1 MFTEYSR
8 KREQDKQKD
17 TKAERA
23 KEMAINDTNRENI
36 RSALKALERKVLNRA
51 GGCFS
56 GEDAENFIEAVVFLK
71 ERGYP
76 LAAGRDSG
84 SDALKTYESLPEE
97 DREVLDGLGYP
108 SNLGK
113 LLDEGVAEAVIKLFC
128 KSPLF
133 QRGYGLETL
142 SAGEL
147 FAEVVSCYDTRRMHA
162 GTIRQGDNIAA
173 IMQDLLLKG
182 VKAGPDGRIS
192 VYDMAM
198 GTGLMLSAVA
208 EKAGVMCPKAHVVC
222 CGQEKDPHK
231 YTLAKAAAMLKG
243 LDHDYA
249 NADVIPEDRFVGQT
263 FSLGVTGFPIETN
276 WGKNAKEV
284 IEEYKA
290 IPFGRF
296 QPGLPSV
303 SDVQV
308 LYLLNGISKMAD
320 GGKMAI
326 VMTDDALLDP
336 RAKEM
341 ENIRKYVLGNDLI
354 ETIVRTKAKPKIRKF
369 SCIYLLNKKKL
380 AKRRE
385 KIQIINIESE
395 MVEGKDIVLQAYKE
409 FRNRVYEDGDY
420 MIESRILSTADY
432 EGMLIRKE

>member
-1 MFTEYSR
+1 
-8 KREQDKQKD
+8 
-17 TKAERA
+17 
-23 KEMAINDTNRENI
+23 
-36 RSALKALERKVLNRA
+36 
-51 GGCFS
+51 
-56 GEDAENFIEAVVFLK
+56 
-71 ERGYP
+71 
-76 LAAGRDSG
+76 
-84 SDALKTYESLPEE
+84 
-97 DREVLDGLGYP
+97 
-108 SNLGK
+108 
-113 LLDEGVAEAVIKLFC
+113 
-128 KSPLF
+128 
-133 QRGYGLETL
+133 
-142 SAGEL
+142 
-147 FAEVVSCYDTRRMHA
+147 MHA

-198 GTGLMLSAVA
+198 GTGLMLSAVV
-208 EKAGVMCPKAHVVC
+208 EKAGEMCPKAHVVC

-231 YTLAKAAAMLKG
+231 YILAKAAAMLKG

-249 NADVIPEDRFVGQT
+249 EADVIPEDRFVGQT
-263 FSLGVTGFPIETN
+263 FSLGVTGFPVETN

-380 AKRRE
+380 AKRRG
-385 KIQIINIESE
+385 KVQNINIESE

-409 FRNRVYEDGDY
+409 FRNRVYEDGENT
-420 MIESRILSTADY
+420 IESRICSTRYILETPEDAYSQTMEMLREHPEIDSLFITCGCVPDICSAVRDY
-432 EGMLIRKE
+432 RAEVHSDVQPVIICYEKYPEIITLIKNNEVACTLNGGLTKQGRFSMRVLFEYLVYDRRPEKKRYYFNNKILIRENL

>member
-1 MFTEYSR
+1 ME
-8 KREQDKQKD
+8 
-17 TKAERA
+17 
-23 KEMAINDTNRENI
+23 INNTNRENI

-56 GEDAENFIEAVVFLK
+56 GEDAENFIEAIVFLK

-84 SDALKTYESLPEE
+84 NNVLKTNESLPEE
-97 DREVLDGLGYP
+97 DREVLDGLDYP

-113 LLDEGVAEAVIKLFC
+113 LIDEGVAEAVMKLFG

-133 QRGYGLETL
+133 QEGYGPETPSPGDL
-142 SAGEL
+142 FSA
-147 FAEVVSCYDTRRMHA
+147 VVSCYDTRRMHA
-162 GTIRQGDNIAA
+162 DTIRQGDNIAA
-173 IMQDLLLKG
+173 IIQDLLLKG
-182 VKAGPDGRIS
+182 IKAGPDARIG

-208 EKAGVMCPKAHVVC
+208 EKAGEMCPKAHVVC

-263 FSLGVTGFPIETN
+263 FSLGVTGFPIERN

-369 SCIYLLNKKKL
+369 SCVYILNKKKL
-380 AKRRE
+380 AKRRG
-385 KIQIINIESE
+385 KIQIINIENE

-409 FRNRVYEDGDY
+409 FRNRVYEDGDH

>member
-1 MFTEYSR
+1 ME
-8 KREQDKQKD
+8 
-17 TKAERA
+17 
-23 KEMAINDTNRENI
+23 INNTNRENI

-56 GEDAENFIEAVVFLK
+56 GEDAENFIEAIVFLK

-84 SDALKTYESLPEE
+84 NNALKKQESLPEE
-97 DREVLDGLGYP
+97 DREVLDGLDYP

-113 LLDEGVAEAVIKLFC
+113 LIDEGVAEAVMKLFG

-133 QRGYGLETL
+133 QEGYGPETPSPGDL
-142 SAGEL
+142 FSA
-147 FAEVVSCYDTRRMHA
+147 VVSCYDTRRMHA
-162 GTIRQGDNIAA
+162 DTIRQGDNIAA
-173 IMQDLLLKG
+173 IIQDLLLKG
-182 VKAGPDGRIS
+182 IKAGPDARIG

-308 LYLLNGISKMAD
+308 LYLLNGISKM
-320 GGKMAI
+320 
-326 VMTDDALLDP
+326 VRFWT
-336 RAKEM
+336 RAQK
-341 ENIRKYVLGNDLI
+341 RW
-354 ETIVRTKAKPKIRKF
+354 RT
-369 SCIYLLNKKKL
+369 SG
-380 AKRRE
+380 
-385 KIQIINIESE
+385 S
-395 MVEGKDIVLQAYKE
+395 MSWG
-409 FRNRVYEDGDY
+409 
-420 MIESRILSTADY
+420 TT
-432 EGMLIRKE
+432 

>member
-1 MFTEYSR
+1 ME
-8 KREQDKQKD
+8 
-17 TKAERA
+17 
-23 KEMAINDTNRENI
+23 INNTNRENI

-56 GEDAENFIEAVVFLK
+56 GEDAENFIEAIVFLK

-84 SDALKTYESLPEE
+84 NNALKTYESLPEE
-97 DREVLDGLGYP
+97 DREVLDGLDYP

-113 LLDEGVAEAVIKLFC
+113 LIDEGVAEAVMKLFG

-133 QRGYGLETL
+133 QEGYGPETPSPGDL
-142 SAGEL
+142 FSA
-147 FAEVVSCYDTRRMHA
+147 VVSCYDTRRMHA
-162 GTIRQGDNIAA
+162 DTIRQGDNIAA
-173 IMQDLLLKG
+173 IIQDLLLKG
-182 VKAGPDGRIS
+182 IKAGPDARIG

-303 SDVQV
+303 SDVH
-308 LYLLNGISKMAD
+308 
-320 GGKMAI
+320 
-326 VMTDDALLDP
+326 ALLDP

-369 SCIYLLNKKKL
+369 SCIYILNKKKL
-380 AKRRE
+380 AKRRG
-385 KIQIINIESE
+385 KIQIINIENE

-409 FRNRVYEDGDY
+409 FRNRVYEDGDH

>member
-1 MFTEYSR
+1 ME
-8 KREQDKQKD
+8 
-17 TKAERA
+17 
-23 KEMAINDTNRENI
+23 INNTNRENI

-56 GEDAENFIEAVVFLK
+56 GEDAENFIEAIVFLK

-84 SDALKTYESLPEE
+84 NNALKKQESLPEE
-97 DREVLDGLGYP
+97 DREVLDGLDYP

-113 LLDEGVAEAVIKLFC
+113 LIDEGVAEAVMKLFG

-133 QRGYGLETL
+133 QEGYGPETPSPGDL
-142 SAGEL
+142 FSA
-147 FAEVVSCYDTRRMHA
+147 VVSCYDTRRMHA
-162 GTIRQGDNIAA
+162 DTIRQGDNIAA
-173 IMQDLLLKG
+173 IIQDLLLKG
-182 VKAGPDGRIS
+182 IKAGPDARIG

-296 QPGLPSV
+296 H
-303 SDVQV
+303 
-308 LYLLNGISKMAD
+308 
-320 GGKMAI
+320 
-326 VMTDDALLDP
+326 ALLDP

-369 SCIYLLNKKKL
+369 SCIYILNKKKL
-380 AKRRE
+380 AKRRG
-385 KIQIINIESE
+385 KIQIINIENE

>member
-1 MFTEYSR
+1 ME
-8 KREQDKQKD
+8 
-17 TKAERA
+17 
-23 KEMAINDTNRENI
+23 INNTNRENI

-56 GEDAENFIEAVVFLK
+56 GEDAENFIEAIVFLK

-84 SDALKTYESLPEE
+84 NNALKKQESLPEE
-97 DREVLDGLGYP
+97 DREVLDGLDYP

-113 LLDEGVAEAVIKLFC
+113 LIDEGVAEAVMKLFG

-133 QRGYGLETL
+133 QEGYGPETPSPGDL
-142 SAGEL
+142 FSA
-147 FAEVVSCYDTRRMHA
+147 VVSCYDTRRMHA
-162 GTIRQGDNIAA
+162 DTIRQGDNIAA
-173 IMQDLLLKG
+173 IIQDLLLKG
-182 VKAGPDGRIS
+182 IKAGPDARIG

-276 WGKNAKEV
+276 W
-284 IEEYKA
+284 
-290 IPFGRF
+290 
-296 QPGLPSV
+296 
-303 SDVQV
+303 VQV

-369 SCIYLLNKKKL
+369 SCIYILNKKKL
-380 AKRRE
+380 AKRRG
-385 KIQIINIESE
+385 KIQIINIENE

-409 FRNRVYEDGDY
+409 FRNRVYEDGDH

>member
-1 MFTEYSR
+1 ME
-8 KREQDKQKD
+8 
-17 TKAERA
+17 
-23 KEMAINDTNRENI
+23 INNTNRENI

-56 GEDAENFIEAVVFLK
+56 GEDAENFIEAIVFLK

-84 SDALKTYESLPEE
+84 NNALKKQESLPEE
-97 DREVLDGLGYP
+97 DREVLDGLDYP

-113 LLDEGVAEAVIKLFC
+113 LIDEGVAEAVMKLFG

-133 QRGYGLETL
+133 QEGYGPETPSPGDL
-142 SAGEL
+142 FSA
-147 FAEVVSCYDTRRMHA
+147 VVSCYDTRRMHA
-162 GTIRQGDNIAA
+162 DTIRQGDNIAA
-173 IMQDLLLKG
+173 IIQDLLLKG
-182 VKAGPDGRIS
+182 IKAGPDARIG

-276 WGKNAKEV
+276 WGECANEV

-303 SDVQV
+303 SNVQI
-308 LYLLNGISKMAD
+308 LY
-320 GGKMAI
+320 
-326 VMTDDALLDP
+326 ALLDP

-369 SCIYLLNKKKL
+369 SCVYILNKKKL
-380 AKRRE
+380 AKRRG
-385 KIQIINIESE
+385 KIQIINIENE

-409 FRNRVYEDGDY
+409 FRNRVYEDGDH

>member
-1 MFTEYSR
+1 ME
-8 KREQDKQKD
+8 
-17 TKAERA
+17 
-23 KEMAINDTNRENI
+23 INNTNRENI

-56 GEDAENFIEAVVFLK
+56 GEDAENFIEAIVFLK

-84 SDALKTYESLPEE
+84 NNALKKQESLPEE
-97 DREVLDGLGYP
+97 DREVLDGLDYP

-113 LLDEGVAEAVIKLFC
+113 LIDEGVAEAVMKLFG

-133 QRGYGLETL
+133 QEGYGPETPSPGDL
-142 SAGEL
+142 FSA
-147 FAEVVSCYDTRRMHA
+147 VVSCYDTRRMHA
-162 GTIRQGDNIAA
+162 DTIRQGDNIAA
-173 IMQDLLLKG
+173 IIQDLLLKG
-182 VKAGPDGRIS
+182 IKAGPDARIG

-303 SDVQV
+303 
-308 LYLLNGISKMAD
+308 
-320 GGKMAI
+320 
-326 VMTDDALLDP
+326 ALLDP

-369 SCIYLLNKKKL
+369 SCVYILNKKKL
-380 AKRRE
+380 AKRRG
-385 KIQIINIESE
+385 KIQIINIENE